1 MISINCCSQR
11 TQGLKEQI
19 EGDLR
24 RIRKRKFNLKRRN
37 SEELPLL
44 NQKKKLTRDPQRSTM
59 KKRSRMKKGKR
70 SDESNRDRL

>member
-59 KKRSRMKKGKR
+59 KKSKR